1 MKRAGSSAS
10 DVSTLS
16 RPLAELPDPLPLPT
30 PSRIGGT
37 FASRAEFTPP
47 GSKSLTN
54 RAILLAALAAG
65 ESIIRGAL
73 LDADDT
79 RVMIAAV
86 KQLGASI
93 DQVGTTLRVTGVG
106 GRWRTP
112 AGGLTLDLHNAGTA
126 TRFLAAAAALSPAPL
141 TIDGNA
147 RMRQRPIGELAGI
160 LAALGCGVEYLGAP
174 GCPPVRIT
182 PPKGA
187 LKPPAVLELGE
198 TQSSQFISAL
208 LLVAPWLGGITLRLS
223 GEITSPTYITMTL
236 GLLAQLG
243 VTVRTSDD
251 SRLIRVVSG
260 TSGVAPFSCDIEP
273 DASGATYWWGAGA
286 LLPGASV
293 RVVGLS
299 DDSLQGDVRFA
310 DLLARM
316 GCRVTRRTSPASIEV
331 GAPQDRLRPILA
343 DLGEMPDASMTLA
356 AVACFAHGT
365 SILRGLRTLR
375 VKETDRIE
383 AVKSEISKL
392 GVRVENPVQGDPDAL
407 TITPPA
413 RGLDNTHQEPV
424 TFETYD
430 DHRMAMALSLIA
442 LRRPNILIKNPA
454 CVAKTYPT
462 FWTEYAR
469 LLT

>member
-1 MKRAGSSAS
+1 MKPASS
-10 DVSTLS
+10 STPDLDMLS

-30 PSRIGGT
+30 PRKTGAG
-37 FASRAEFTPP
+37 FHCRAEFTPP

-54 RAILLAALAAG
+54 RAILLAALANG
-65 ESIIRGAL
+65 ESLIRGAL
-73 LDADDT
+73 LDADDA
-79 RVMIAAV
+79 RVMLAAV
-86 KQLGASI
+86 RQLGAHA
-93 DQVGTTLRVTGVG
+93 QHVGTTLRITGVG
-106 GRWRTP
+106 GRWLTP
-112 AGGLTLDLHNAGTA
+112 PHGLTLDLHNAGTA
-126 TRFLAAAAALSPAPL
+126 TRFLAAAAVLSPAPL

-174 GCPPVRIT
+174 GCPPVRIS
-182 PPKGA
+182 PPKGP

-251 SRLIRVVSG
+251 SRLIRVVSDPP
-260 TSGVAPFSCDIEP
+260 GVAPFSYDIEP

-286 LLPGASV
+286 LMPGAAI

-299 DDSLQGDVRFA
+299 EDSLQGDVRFA

-316 GCRVTRRTSPASIEV
+316 GCRVTRRPDPPSIEV
-331 GAPQDRLRPILA
+331 AAPDRLRPILA
-343 DLGEMPDASMTLA
+343 DMGEMPDAAMTLA
-356 AVACFAHGT
+356 AIACFAHGT

-383 AVKSEISKL
+383 ALKAEISKL

-407 TITPPA
+407 TISPPA

-424 TFETYD
+424 TFDTYD

-469 LLT
+469 LHS